1 MKEKLIQASLAST
14 MIGIGASWAVD
25 VTRTNGPLH
34 ALMVMFLVGVG
45 AMVAQCNILWAI
57 DDAAAFDEEDSFQPE
72 SEASDDE

>member
-1 MKEKLIQASLAST
+1 L
-14 MIGIGASWAVD
+14 
-25 VTRTNGPLH
+25 
-34 ALMVMFLVGVG
+34 FLVGVG